1 MDFGFRVNTEA
12 ARDCMNYI
20 PFLTLAVKE
29 APTPMVTQVMQPVI
43 IAVVLGFFMEIK
55 TIPELKSDI
64 SIVKQQVNNLSD
76 ENKQLRGDMQ
86 KLTYEIKHSLEE
98 SISKKMDNNLSRKEY
113 EDGEGKQS
121 RDIQALKDT
130 ISMQRNQQR

>member
-1 MDFGFRVNTEA
+1 MDFGFKPNAEA
-12 ARDCMNYI
+12 TRDFMNYI
-20 PFLTLAVKE
+20 PFVSLAIKE

-55 TIPELKSDI
+55 TIPELKMEI
-64 SIVKQQVNNLSD
+64 STVKNQVGVLSD

-98 SISKKMDNNLSRKEY
+98 TISKKMDNNLSRKEY
-113 EDGEGKQS
+113 EDVEGKQS